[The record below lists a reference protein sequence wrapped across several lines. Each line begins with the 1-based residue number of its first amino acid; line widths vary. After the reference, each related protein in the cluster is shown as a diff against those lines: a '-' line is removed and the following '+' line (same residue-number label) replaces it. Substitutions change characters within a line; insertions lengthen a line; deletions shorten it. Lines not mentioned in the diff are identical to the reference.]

1 MNNDKQQQ
9 SVLSE
14 EKIDELLDQFLEE
27 FCNLCHND
35 TDDASASGEDEDH
48 NNDNTDDN
56 PDDNEEAADG
66 LDEETAYDDD
76 NLDDD
81 ESLSEDDD
89 DDDDDFPF
97 SIPDGEITQNAALSV
112 KVEILPPIK
121 HPREELDKLV
131 GCGDIK
137 ARIDEL
143 VALSMY
149 NQKMSEFIP
158 EGTHKVSLHSI
169 FFGQPGTG
177 KTTVCKIF
185 GSLLRDA
192 GALSKGHVVVC
203 TRGTFIGALYG
214 DEERAVRQVVE
225 KAQGGVLMIDEAY
238 LLNLN
243 NDKDPG
249 HLVLPMLMDMLADE
263 KQRDI
268 AVVLCGYKEPMMRLL
283 EQNPGLES
291 RFPNRFEFKDFTY
304 DELLEITRRRVAVHG
319 YHFTRV
325 GWERY
330 KQVLAE
336 AYQSHDSGTWG
347 NARFV
352 ANLLER
358 IYIRHA
364 VRCVRQ
370 DTDDLFKLLSLTT
383 SDIVPI
389 EVPRQKPRIGF

>member
-1 MNNDKQQQ
+1 MNNDNQQQ
-9 SVLSE
+9 SVLSNQE
-14 EKIDELLDQFLEE
+14 IDELLDQFIEE

-35 TDDASASGEDEDH
+35 TDEASVPGEDEDN
-48 NNDNTDDN
+48 NNDDTDDN
-56 PDDNEEAADG
+56 HDDNEDNEEAADD
-66 LDEETAYDDD
+66 LDDETA
-76 NLDDD
+76 
-81 ESLSEDDD
+81 EDDD
-89 DDDDDFPF
+89 LDDDDDFPF
-97 SIPDGEITQNAALSV
+97 NIPDGEISQNAAISV
-112 KVEILPPIK
+112 KVEILPPIRN
-121 HPREELDKLV
+121 PRAELDKLV

-143 VALSMY
+143 VALSVY
-149 NQKMSEFIP
+149 NQKIREFFP
-158 EGTHKVSLHSI
+158 DGTHSISLHSI

-185 GSLLRDA
+185 GSLLREA

-203 TRGTFIGALYG
+203 TRSTFIGTLYG

-238 LLNLN
+238 LLNLSN
-243 NDKDPG
+243 EKDPG
-249 HLVLPMLMDMLADE
+249 RLVLPMLMEMLADE

-304 DELLEITRRRVAVHG
+304 DELLEITRRRVAEHH
-319 YHFTRV
+319 YRFTRV

-330 KQVLAE
+330 KQVLAD

-358 IYIRHA
+358 IYVRHA
-364 VRCVRQ
+364 VRCVRL
-370 DTDDLFKLLSLTT
+370 DTDNPYKLFSLST
-383 SDIVPI
+383 SDIAPI